1 MSSPRPKSLAI
12 MFLLGAFLMGGA
24 VGFAAERVVTPPAV
38 PRVTDERAMLD
49 GLERELSLNVDQR
62 RVVDSVWEW
71 RQGRSREIMRIVR
84 PALDSLRDSARV
96 LMMNT
101 FDSTQ
106 VAGFRRLLERNQRV
120 ADSTARARGEV
131 R

>member
-1 MSSPRPKSLAI
+1 

-24 VGFAAERVVTPPAV
+24 VGFAAERAVTTPVV
-38 PRVTDERAMLD
+38 PRVTDEQAMLD
-49 GLERELSLNVDQR
+49 ELDHELALNDAQR

-71 RQGRSREIMRIVR
+71 RKTRSREIMRIVR
-84 PALDSLRDSARV
+84 PSLDSLRDSARI

-106 VAGFRRLLERNQRV
+106 VAGFRRLLERNQRM
-120 ADSTARARGEV
+120 ADSAARARGEV

>member
-1 MSSPRPKSLAI
+1 MSAPRPKSLAI

-24 VGFAAERVVTPPAV
+24 VGFAAERAVTTPVV
-38 PRVTDERAMLD
+38 PRVTDEQAMLD
-49 GLERELSLNVDQR
+49 ELDHELALNDAQR

-71 RQGRSREIMRIVR
+71 RKTRSREIMRIVR
-84 PALDSLRDSARV
+84 PSLDSLRDSARI

-106 VAGFRRLLERNQRV
+106 VAGFRRLLERNQRM
-120 ADSTARARGEV
+120 ADSAARARGEV